1 MEELVSISVTLGERR
16 YPLKIRAGEEAP
28 VREAET
34 MINEKFNEFQLRFTG
49 QEKIDYLAMSVLMI
63 VVDLLKHKS
72 IDGNSSVEIV
82 NKLAE
87 VETLIADT
95 LKKN

>member
-16 YPLKIRAGEEAP
+16 YPLKIRAGEEAA

-49 QEKIDYLAMSVLMI
+49 QEKIDYLAMSTLMI

-72 IDGNSSVEIV
+72 NDGNNSIEIV
-82 NKLAE
+82 NKLTE
-87 VETLIADT
+87 VETLIAET

>member
-16 YPLKIRAGEEAP
+16 YPLKIRAGEEIA

-49 QEKIDYLAMSVLMI
+49 QEKIDYLAMSTLMI

-72 IDGNSSVEIV
+72 NDGNSSVEIV

-87 VETLIADT
+87 VETLIADA